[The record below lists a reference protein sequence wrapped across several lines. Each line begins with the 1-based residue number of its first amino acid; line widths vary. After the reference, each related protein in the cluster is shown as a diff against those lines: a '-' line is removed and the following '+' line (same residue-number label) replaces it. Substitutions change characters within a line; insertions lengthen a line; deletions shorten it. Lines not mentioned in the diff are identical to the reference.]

1 MLNAMDTSDLSL
13 IAQTTYAELLDLC
26 HLQAFDAAFAE
37 VGTFSAKNV
46 KGRRYWY
53 FQPARRS
60 AGTATISQR
69 YVGPETD
76 DLLQRIAQ
84 HRQVKREQNAQ
95 REMVRALVHS
105 YGLPAPLPAVGQA
118 VEGLARSGVFR
129 LRAVMV
135 GNVAYQTY
143 AAVLGVRLRGALVQ
157 TADVDVSQFL
167 SVSLAIQDKTET
179 MKEILK
185 AIDPTF
191 REITALRRGATT
203 QYMSSNQLRV
213 DILVPN
219 QNADSDEPLY
229 LPALQTRAEPLRFL
243 DFLIHEP
250 VKAVLLHG
258 SGIAVTVPA
267 PERFAVHKLIL
278 SRRRKS
284 TRAKSEI
291 DLEQAAVL
299 LQVLVQKRPEELKR
313 VWEEALQRGPTWR
326 ELLLAGAGQL
336 PTSVQDNLKASGV
349 ISGQPP
355 SPAKRASGEDRIFVR
370 PELLEGAKVRRWPS
384 GK

>member
-1 MLNAMDTSDLSL
+1 MHTTDLPL
-13 IAQTTYAELLDLC
+13 IAQTTYAELLDLSS
-26 HLQAFDAAFAE
+26 LLAFEAAFAE
-37 VGTFSAKNV
+37 AGTFSAKIV

-53 FQPARRS
+53 FQPARRG
-60 AGTATISQR
+60 AGTAAISQR

-76 DLLQRIAQ
+76 ELLQRIAQ
-84 HRQVKREQNAQ
+84 HREAKRDQNAQ
-95 REMVRALVHS
+95 RDMVRSLVHS
-105 YGLPAPLPAVGQA
+105 YGLPAPLPAVAQV

-135 GNVAYQTY
+135 GTVAYQTY
-143 AAVLGVRLRGALVQ
+143 AAMLGIRLRGALVQ
-157 TADVDVSQFL
+157 TSDVDVAQFL
-167 SVSLAIQDKTET
+167 SVSIAVQDKTES
-179 MKEILK
+179 MKEVLK

-191 REITALRRGATT
+191 QEIPSLRRNATT

-213 DILVPN
+213 DFLVPN
-219 QNADSDEPLY
+219 QGADSDEPLY
-229 LPALQTRAEPLRFL
+229 LPSLQTGAEPLRFL

-284 TRAKSEI
+284 TRAKSDK
-291 DLEQAAVL
+291 DLQQATVL
-299 LQVLVQKRPEELKR
+299 LQILLHKRPEDMKR
-313 VWEEALQRGPTWR
+313 VWDEAMQRGPTWR

-336 PTSVQDNLKASGV
+336 PSSVQENLKASGV
-349 ISGQPP
+349 M
-355 SPAKRASGEDRIFVR
+355 D
-370 PELLEGAKVRRWPS
+370 
-384 GK
+384 